1 MLSENYAKL
10 DDLAGPDSFVTPPS
24 QTDLA
29 YILHFQKICK
39 RYNIDFAT
47 AEVEGCEQ
55 NIGPTS
61 TFCNCFVADCLV
73 LETCKY
79 LVSKGYTPPV
89 FRSGNMPG
97 GDEYNQSLVN
107 QYHGKSILL
116 F

>member
-47 AEVEGCEQ
+47 ADEDERDFVIRMAEKSFLLHARLTQ
-55 NIGPTS
+55 NLTQNRKNWVGTERI
-61 TFCNCFVADCLV
+61 
-73 LETCKY
+73 
-79 LVSKGYTPPV
+79 
-89 FRSGNMPG
+89 
-97 GDEYNQSLVN
+97 
-107 QYHGKSILL
+107 
-116 F
+116 

>member
-47 AEVEGCEQ
+47 ADEDERDFVIRMAKEFLLHARLTQ
-55 NIGPTS
+55 NLTQNRKNWVGTERI
-61 TFCNCFVADCLV
+61 
-73 LETCKY
+73 
-79 LVSKGYTPPV
+79 
-89 FRSGNMPG
+89 
-97 GDEYNQSLVN
+97 
-107 QYHGKSILL
+107 
-116 F
+116 